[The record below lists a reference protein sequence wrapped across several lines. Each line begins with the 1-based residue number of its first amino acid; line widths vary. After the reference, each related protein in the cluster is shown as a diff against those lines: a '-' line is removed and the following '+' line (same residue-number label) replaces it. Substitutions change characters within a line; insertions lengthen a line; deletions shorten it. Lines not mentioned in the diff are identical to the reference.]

1 MSIRLDCA
9 HVATQ
14 EETDSDWATSEQ
26 AILDVL
32 QRSGTGSAVNSVV
45 CCSPEAWLSQA
56 NDRAAWECWGKA
68 QPQGGCPAHPLLCHS
83 IDVAAV
89 AGQLLTSRLPR
100 ALRRE
105 LLSLVPGEPLA
116 SARLLLVLVALHD
129 IGKFTPA
136 FQAKVEWARRL
147 LPAQGFDFD
156 VRTSDRHHG
165 DAGLVFGAPALEAV
179 GLDGGS
185 ARRLARAVA
194 AHHGEWPR
202 DENLTRFEMSRRER
216 GVQPRWHDARAGAVA
231 ELTSFFGVDR
241 PPAVDVDHAYLVKL
255 AGLTSVAD
263 WIGSMSEVFTYEPP
277 QPSVAAYWPMAWSR
291 AGDALD
297 RVGMVAPVGVKA
309 RTFIDLFPGLSP
321 WPLHDA
327 AEGVATNLSVPS
339 LVMLEAPMGEGKTEA
354 ALLIANAAAARLGQ
368 EGLYIALPTKATA
381 NQMFGRLKRFLERS
395 RSDARSNLVLAHGD
409 REMVGAFRSLLTTY
423 DADRLDARG
432 VRAEA
437 WFLSKK
443 RMLLAEHGV
452 GTIDQALL
460 GVMNTRHAFVR
471 LYGLSGKTVVLDEV
485 HAYDTFTGA
494 LLERLVEW
502 LAATGTTVLLLSAT
516 LPSPKRQALAD
527 AYQRGCGLVP
537 QPLPAAPYPRLSSV
551 SKDGATS
558 VHVPPRGRPLTV
570 HLKRIDDDVL
580 SIAEAIAQQA
590 RSSGCVG
597 WICNTVSRAQA
608 AAEALTSI
616 APDLPRIVLHARMLP
631 DDRAAREEA
640 LERALGPEWPGVE
653 RPARLV
659 VIGTQVLEQSLDVD
673 FDLLVTDLAPVD
685 LLLQRAGRLH
695 RHRDRRNRAG
705 NHSVAHLWVVHQ
717 QGRFD
722 EVQLTQ
728 VARVYHEAVVRETLR
743 ALDGR
748 ATLNLPGDIEPLVE
762 AVYGSGLPP
771 PDDPL
776 FDAYIDS
783 KGREIAKRQNAQGR
797 LLPSP
802 RTEDD
807 VFADVRLPFGDDDD
821 PLVHDALRAI
831 TRDAELSVQVVCLV
845 KRGDDVYASEVDS
858 RPLCLSTPPQFDEAA
873 RLSRRTIGVSHRK
886 LVPALLRDSAFA
898 PEAWADH
905 GLLRYR
911 RALAFT
917 DGVAHVEGLRLEL
930 HQELGLRIGSTDAG
944 R

>member
-1 MSIRLDCA
+1 MSIRIDCA

-14 EETDSDWATSEQ
+14 EETDSDWATAEQ

-32 QRSGTGSAVNSVV
+32 QRSGTCNEGNSVV
-45 CCSPEAWLSQA
+45 LCSPEAWLSEA

-68 QPQGGCPAHPLLCHS
+68 QSQGGCPAHPLLCHS

-89 AGQLLTSRLPR
+89 AGRLLTSRLPR
-100 ALRRE
+100 ALRRA
-105 LLSLVPGEPLA
+105 LLGLVPGEPLI
-116 SARLLLVLVALHD
+116 SARLLLLLVALHD
-129 IGKFTPA
+129 FGKFTPA
-136 FQAKVEWARRL
+136 FQSKVEWARRL
-147 LPAQGFDFD
+147 LPKQGFDLD

-165 DAGLVFGAPALEAV
+165 DAGLVLGAPAFEAI
-179 GLDGGS
+179 GLDPVA

-202 DENLTRFEMSRRER
+202 DENLTRLEMSRRER

-241 PPAVDVDHAYLVKL
+241 PPAVELDHAYLVKL

-277 QPSVAAYWPMAWSR
+277 QPGVEAYWPIAWSR

-297 RVGMVAPVGVKA
+297 RVGMVASVGVKA

-381 NQMFGRLKRFLERS
+381 NQMFGRLKRFLEHS
-395 RSDARSNLVLAHGD
+395 RANARANLVLAHGD

-423 DADRLDARG
+423 DPDRSDARG

-443 RMLLAEHGV
+443 RTLLAEHAV

-485 HAYDTFTGA
+485 HAYDTFTGT

-502 LAATGTTVLLLSAT
+502 LAATGATVLLLSAT
-516 LPSPKRQALAD
+516 LPSKKRQALAE

-537 QPLPAAPYPRLSSV
+537 QCLPSAHYPRLSTV
-551 SKDGATS
+551 SRRGTTS
-558 VHVPPRGRPLTV
+558 IHVAPRGSPLTV
-570 HLKRIDDDVL
+570 HIQRIDDDVL
-580 SIAEAIAQQA
+580 SLAQAIADQV
-590 RSSGCVG
+590 RSAGCVG
-597 WICNTVSRAQA
+597 WICNTVGRAQA
-608 AAEALTSI
+608 AAEALARI
-616 APDLPRIVLHARMLP
+616 APDVRRIVLHARMLP
-631 DDRAAREEA
+631 DDRAAREED
-640 LERALGPEWPGVE
+640 LEHALGPERTGVE

-748 ATLNLPGDIEPLVE
+748 ASLALPDDIEPLVE
-762 AVYGSGLPP
+762 AVYRSGLPSF
-771 PDDPL
+771 DDPL
-776 FDAYIDS
+776 FDAHIDS
-783 KGREIAKRQNAQGR
+783 TGREIAKRQNAQGR

-802 RTEDD
+802 QSDD
-807 VFADVRLPFGDDDD
+807 DIFAAVRLPFADDD
-821 PLVHDALRAI
+821 PLLNEELRAI
-831 TRDAELSVQVVCLV
+831 TRDAELSIQLVCLV
-845 KRGDDVYASEVDS
+845 KRGNDVFASELDS
-858 RPLCLSTPPQFDEAA
+858 KPLSLSTPPLFDEAE
-873 RLSRRTIGVSHRK
+873 RLARRTISVSHKR
-886 LVPALLRDSAFA
+886 LVPALLRDSTLA

-930 HQELGLRIGSTDAG
+930 HQELGLRIVGTDVG
-944 R
+944 